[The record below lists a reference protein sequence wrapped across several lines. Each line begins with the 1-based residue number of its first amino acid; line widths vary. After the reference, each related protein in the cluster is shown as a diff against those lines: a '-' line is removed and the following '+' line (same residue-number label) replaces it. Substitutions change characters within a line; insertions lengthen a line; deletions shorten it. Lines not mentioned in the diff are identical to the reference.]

1 MDMSSGRKPNLLA
14 RINAWCQPLAP
25 TSDSNEFLILLCT
38 PPSPYVPCR
47 LSARQ
52 SECFRFQRRS
62 MKDDDLEANIVAAGS
77 AYSQGRYEEALAL
90 YETAITARPQNA
102 ILFANKAAILLRLDR
117 VDDALISADRAIEL
131 DPTWAKVR
139 ARTEVHFVNLWIEE
153 KRDKLALRGV
163 TVRVILWHGGE
174 HRLSLEG
181 NSSMLVILK
190 HVH

>member
-1 MDMSSGRKPNLLA
+1 
-14 RINAWCQPLAP
+14 
-25 TSDSNEFLILLCT
+25 
-38 PPSPYVPCR
+38 
-47 LSARQ
+47 
-52 SECFRFQRRS
+52 

-163 TVRVILWHGGE
+163 TVRFLALVHVAIRTGNAFVLLAIFKQMAIFTLISVFSCFCKFSSFY
-174 HRLSLEG
+174 LSLFIQPSVFVARA
-181 NSSMLVILK
+181 NFPSLIRSYLFSPDD
-190 HVH
+190 